1 MASQPKTAGDVM
13 TRNPRTVTPDT
24 SVREAAQLMRSEDTG
39 ALPVVESGSSNRP
52 IGVITDRDLAI
63 RVVAEGN
70 LDARV
75 RDAMTPNAHTAREQ
89 DDLQKVMDLMAREQ
103 VRRVPIV
110 DERGDLVGI
119 IAQADILLEAD
130 DTRAEQTVEAISR
143 PGGGA

>member
-1 MASQPKTAGDVM
+1 MANEPKTAGDVM

-39 ALPVVESGSSNRP
+39 ALPVVEGGNSKRP
-52 IGVITDRDLAI
+52 IGLITDRDLAI

-70 LDARV
+70 LDVRV
-75 RDAMTPNAHTAREQ
+75 RDAMTPNAHTARAT
-89 DDLQKVMDLMAREQ
+89 DDLDQVMALMAREQ

-119 IAQADILLEAD
+119 IAQADVVLQAPD
-130 DTRAEQTVEAISR
+130 KRAEQTVQAISQS
-143 PGGGA
+143 